1 MLLSSGPQTGD
12 TCQSIAAANSL
23 SFDQFI
29 AINGLD
35 MPCTKLPAPGGKVC
49 LSGSCPLY
57 TVQANDT
64 CVGIY
69 QANNISWS
77 QLLAWNPYAFRST
90 PMKCASL
97 ILRMDTGS

>member
-1 MLLSSGPQTGD
+1 MLLNLAPQTGD

-23 SFDQFI
+23 SFDQLI

-35 MPCTKLPAPGGKVC
+35 MPCTKLPAPGGKIC

-69 QANNISWS
+69 QANSLSWG
-77 QLLAWNPYAFRST
+77 QLLAWNP
-90 PMKCASL
+90 
-97 ILRMDTGS
+97 

>member
-35 MPCTKLPAPGGKVC
+35 MPCTKLPAPGGKIC

-77 QLLAWNPYAFRST
+77 QLLAWNPYVFLFNDNECVLLT
-90 PMKCASL
+90 LKGW
-97 ILRMDTGS
+97 T